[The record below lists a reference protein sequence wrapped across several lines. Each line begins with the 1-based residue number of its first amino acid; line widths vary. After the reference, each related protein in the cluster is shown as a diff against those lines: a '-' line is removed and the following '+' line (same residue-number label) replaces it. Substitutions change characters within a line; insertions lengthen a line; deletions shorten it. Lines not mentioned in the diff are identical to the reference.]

1 MKPSDT
7 REEYSS
13 SSRGE
18 RQALFMLESCLLINT
33 NFNAIIE
40 VFYRKFLVITFTNKT
55 GFSS

>member
-55 GFSS
+55 GF